1 MQKYEKKPKKS
12 KYDSFFEN
20 SMLISTSQPKC
31 DEKKRQLQ
39 NYDDT
44 NYVAITDI
52 HKIKRIGENTFQTL
66 VKGDHDQE

>member
-1 MQKYEKKPKKS
+1 MQKYEKKPKKA

-20 SMLISTSQPKC
+20 SMLIYRPQPKC

-44 NYVAITDI
+44 RYVAITDI

-66 VKGDHDQE
+66 VRGDLDQE

>member
-1 MQKYEKKPKKS
+1 MQKYEKKPKKA

-20 SMLISTSQPKC
+20 SMLIYTPQPKC

-44 NYVAITDI
+44 NYVGITDI
-52 HKIKRIGENTFQTL
+52 HEIKRIGENTFQTL
-66 VKGDHDQE
+66 VKGDLDQE